1 MNLLFLH
8 NISNR
13 KCKIQAQLILRV
25 GSVLIVHKTA
35 KVATVQFF
43 FAKTCVLLTLKEE
56 QSVQLGVTFSV
67 KLKNQEKK
75 FLSLLI
81 CKSKLP
87 SISDVRHNFKVLI
100 LIKCPRKSLKGKMIP
115 NKDYVS
121 KIANSTYG
129 LVVMDGCNSFL
140 NLDVTSDSFIIIKY
154 IG

>member
-1 MNLLFLH
+1 MLNNERWDGGTEKRKLSISYSRKVNLLFLH

-100 LIKCPRKSLKGKMIP
+100 LIKCPRKS
-115 NKDYVS
+115 
-121 KIANSTYG
+121 
-129 LVVMDGCNSFL
+129 
-140 NLDVTSDSFIIIKY
+140 
-154 IG
+154 

>member
-1 MNLLFLH
+1 MQDTSPADFE
-8 NISNR
+8 SWFSFD
-13 KCKIQAQLILRV
+13 CAQNSKGCHR
-25 GSVLIVHKTA
+25 A
-35 KVATVQFF
+35 FF

-67 KLKNQEKK
+67 KVKNQDKK

-100 LIKCPRKSLKGKMIP
+100 LIKCPRKSWKGKMIP

-121 KIANSTYG
+121 KIVNSTYG
-129 LVVMDGCNSFL
+129 IVVMDGCNSFL